1 MAEGTELVVDDV
13 MAAELD
19 CNLDDIT
26 IGDADNMHRAT
37 GMVFECND
45 GHLKRILD

>member
-1 MAEGTELVVDDV
+1 MNEGLELVVDST
-13 MAAELD
+13 MAEEMG

-26 IGDADNMHRAT
+26 IGDAAAMNAAT

-45 GHLKRILD
+45 GHLKAIWD